1 MLRAVIVGYL
11 LGGQNTGTCTC
22 AAVAAPCSPYRGS
35 VRRIL
40 DALDIAKPKLI
51 VNFLPS
57 LGAWRW
63 TVPETILVG
72 WPLQKVDMELR
83 SGPRKRLVFLQ
94 QGSSVELR
102 GSWLLKRIPSL
113 GG

>member
-1 MLRAVIVGYL
+1 MLRALIVGYL
-11 LGGQNTGTCTC
+11 LGGQSTGTRTCT
-22 AAVAAPCSPYRGS
+22 AVAVPCNPYRGS

-57 LGAWRW
+57 LGAWKW
-63 TVPETILVG
+63 TVPETMFLG
-72 WPLQKVDMELR
+72 WPLQKIDMELR
-83 SGPRKRLVFLQ
+83 SGLCKRLVFLQ
-94 QGSSVELR
+94 QGSSVGLR
-102 GSWLLKRIPSL
+102 GSGLLKRTPSL